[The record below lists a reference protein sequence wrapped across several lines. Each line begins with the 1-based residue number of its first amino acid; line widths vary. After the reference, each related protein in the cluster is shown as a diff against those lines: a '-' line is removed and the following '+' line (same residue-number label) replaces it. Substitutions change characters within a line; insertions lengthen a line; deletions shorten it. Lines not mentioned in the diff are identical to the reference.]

1 MNREKKYPI
10 EIISVKTYKKVPLFF
25 VAKTLKDI
33 TSHSLKQA
41 KYIHNSLSHLKPM
54 LHFILMLPSNMEQ
67 TRLVTNLP
75 PP

>member
-33 TSHSLKQA
+33 TSHSLKLA
-41 KYIHNSLSHLKPM
+41 KVYS
-54 LHFILMLPSNMEQ
+54 Q
-67 TRLVTNLP
+67 
-75 PP
+75 